1 MKAMTHRMLPLCLML
16 SLMVSHG
23 SAAADAAHA
32 PRSRLFQVSIPK
44 IATKATLA
52 TATLPLGVTLR
63 DIDGGPQYFTN
74 KDPRSAWMDSHILLG
89 AWIEQP
95 VDATQVGYAVGMGEN
110 IYWNLGGKAGDPSQ
124 LRADY
129 DVIRTAGMH
138 VSAPDTTPNSG
149 SETVS
154 YDGWD
159 EADMQYGA
167 GANGWNPTAP
177 NANLDDCIPAGSECG
192 YTVAKWSY
200 TGQPTS
206 YGSPGYP
213 INNMAKHQGYGK
225 GVLFWMWDSEA
236 AVFLGY
242 SDILSADSYWMT
254 DPDLEANSQ
263 GGCAFFPSSE
273 AICSGANP
281 KGITHAQRA
290 LPANYAFNVTRLQT
304 LSTTLNHQSKPVV
317 VDVETGCPIYGGT
330 ECITPPAMK
339 AAAMHGLIAGAR
351 GILWFQHNFSGPCT
365 DNTTL
370 IDGSDPSTD
379 DYNCQQTPG
388 VTIHNVVQNIAAF
401 NQLVN
406 SLNNVLLSPFA
417 DGYVSQTG
425 NVSAMAKYDGSHF
438 YIFAAS
444 GTPATPPPANQS
456 VTFTVKSSGATK
468 VTVVNEGRTIPLVN
482 GTTFTD
488 TFANANAYHIYR
500 MD

>member
-1 MKAMTHRMLPLCLML
+1 MKAMMRRTLPLCLML
-16 SLMVSHG
+16 SLTVSYVG
-23 SAAADAAHA
+23 TATAATHS
-32 PRSRLFQVSIPK
+32 SRTSVLTPATAK
-44 IATKATLA
+44 IATKASLA
-52 TATLPLGVTLR
+52 TVALPVGVTLR
-63 DIDGGPQYFTN
+63 DIDGGPQYFAS

-89 AWIEQP
+89 AWMEQP
-95 VDATQVGYAVGMGEN
+95 ADATQVGYAVAMGNN
-110 IYWNLGGKAGDPSQ
+110 IYWNLGGKAGDPEQ
-124 LRADY
+124 WRADY
-129 DVIRTAGMH
+129 DVIRAAGMH

-149 SETVS
+149 AETVA

-159 EADMQYGA
+159 EADMQYGS
-167 GANGWNPTAP
+167 GANGWNPAAP
-177 NANLDDCIPAGSECG
+177 NANQDDCIPAGSECG

-200 TGQPTS
+200 TGQPAS

-213 INNMAKHQGYGK
+213 IDGMAKHQGYGK

-242 SDILSADSYWMT
+242 SDVLSADSYWMT

-263 GGCAFFPSSE
+263 GGCAFFPNSE
-273 AICSGANP
+273 SICYGGNP
-281 KGITHAQRA
+281 VGLTHAQRA

-304 LSTTLNHQSKPVV
+304 LSNTLNHQSKPVV

-330 ECITPPAMK
+330 ECITPAAMK

-365 DNTTL
+365 DYTTL

-388 VTIHNVVQNIAAF
+388 VTIHDLVLNIKAF
-401 NQLVN
+401 NQQVN
-406 SLNNVLLSPFA
+406 SVNNVLLSPFA
-417 DGYVSQTG
+417 DGYVSHTG
-425 NVSAMAKYDGSHF
+425 NVAAMAKYDGSHF
-438 YIFAAS
+438 YVFAAS
-444 GTPATPPPANQS
+444 GTPATPPAKNQS

-468 VTVVNEGRTIPLVN
+468 VTVVNEGRTLPLVN

-488 TFANANAYHIYR
+488 TFADANAYHVYR
-500 MD
+500 VD